1 MKMHSPSHETR
12 LTLYGRR
19 VTTIPGP
26 AESPILQTARW
37 VARPIRFLE
46 DCRRRYG
53 DVFSVTF
60 QGFGS
65 PLVMV
70 SRPDVLKALYADR
83 RHALPPGRT
92 LTRQPRVGARSLLL
106 LEGEEHLSRRRLMT
120 PPFHGERMRTYEA
133 VMRDAAA

>member
-12 LTLYGRR
+12 PPLYGRR
-19 VTTIPGP
+19 GTTTPGP
-26 AESPILQTARW
+26 AESPILQPARW

-60 QGFGS
+60 QGFRT

-70 SRPDVLKALYADR
+70 SRPDVIRALYGER
-83 RHALPPGRT
+83 RHRRRPRRAGT
-92 LTRQPRVGARSLLL
+92 LASLVGARSLLL
-106 LEGEEHLSRRRLMT
+106 LEGEEHLSRRKL
-120 PPFHGERMRTYEA
+120 
-133 VMRDAAA
+133 